1 MYTGR
6 CSFLKAAISFNYW
19 NGENVHALSKFI
31 EENSI
36 KGFLAEDEGLALN
49 RYAREAASIGP
60 CLEIGSYCGLS
71 TVYIGDACKHM
82 HNTLYA
88 LDHHRGSEEH
98 QLGEEYHDTQLYDE
112 SLGAMDSFPAFRR
125 TLKLANLEETV
136 VPIVASSQ
144 VASKHWATPLG
155 FVFVDG
161 GHSHESSMFD
171 CVTWSE
177 FIAPGGFLAVHD
189 LFEFPEE
196 GGQGPF
202 LAFQQL
208 LNSGQFEQ
216 VDQIQSLGILKK
228 KI

>member
-1 MYTGR
+1 MFF
-6 CSFLKAAISFNYW
+6 SQNLDLKQ
-19 NGENVHALSKFI
+19 GERVHALSKFI

-36 KGFLAEDEGLALN
+36 KGFLAEDEALALH
-49 RYAREAASIGP
+49 RYASEAATIGP

-71 TVYIGDACKHM
+71 TVFIGDACKQTE
-82 HNTLYA
+82 NTLYA
-88 LDHHRGSEEH
+88 VDHHRGSEEH
-98 QLGEEYHDTQLYDE
+98 QLGEEYHDAQLYDANV
-112 SLGAMDSFPAFRR
+112 GAMDSFPMFRR
-125 TLKLANLEETV
+125 TLALAKLEETV
-136 VPIVASSQ
+136 VPIVASSK
-144 VASKHWATPLG
+144 VASKHWRTPLG

-202 LAFQQL
+202 LAFQQV
-208 LNSGQFEQ
+208 LNSGQFEK
-216 VDQIQSLGILKK
+216 VDQVRSLGFLRKK
-228 KI
+228 SE